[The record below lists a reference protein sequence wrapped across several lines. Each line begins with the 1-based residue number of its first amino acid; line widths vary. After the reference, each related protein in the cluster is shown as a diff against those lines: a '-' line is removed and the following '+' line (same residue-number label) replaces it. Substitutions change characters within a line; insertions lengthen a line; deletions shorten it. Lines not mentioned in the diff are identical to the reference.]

1 MKGGVWLIIKK
12 IKLNNFTVFE
22 DTVFDFNPGINILV
36 GENGTGK
43 THIMKLLYSACQS
56 ANQKITFPQK
66 IVNTMHPDD
75 YKLSRLVTKKNGNHG
90 ASVSI
95 TAYSS
100 KSDMNRIL
108 TIEFSN
114 KTKRFEAVMKGE
126 ENWEKDF
133 KDISSIYI
141 PAKEILSNSYNLVA
155 AVDKDNVRFDDTY
168 IDVINSAKV
177 DISMGRDS
185 AERKKRLSKI
195 ESIINGK
202 VEYDA
207 NRDEFYL
214 KKGNT
219 RQEFTLVAEGIRK
232 MALLW
237 QLVKNGT
244 LEKGSVLF
252 WDEPEANINPKYISV
267 IAELLLE
274 LQRNGVQIFV
284 ATHDYMLSKYFEV
297 RKNKGDSIMFYS
309 VEKKDTEGVTVSSC
323 EHFGDLNSEITKS
336 FEELLDEIYDK
347 GVD

>member
-1 MKGGVWLIIKK
+1 
-12 IKLNNFTVFE
+12 
-22 DTVFDFNPGINILV
+22 
-36 GENGTGK
+36 
-43 THIMKLLYSACQS
+43 
-56 ANQKITFPQK
+56 
-66 IVNTMHPDD
+66 
-75 YKLSRLVTKKNGNHG
+75 
-90 ASVSI
+90 
-95 TAYSS
+95 
-100 KSDMNRIL
+100 
-108 TIEFSN
+108 
-114 KTKRFEAVMKGE
+114 MKGE

-177 DISMGRDS
+177 DISKGRDS

-244 LEKGSVLF
+244 F
-252 WDEPEANINPKYISV
+252 IDEWNENYPDFPVRRTNKPLKVYSSE
-267 IAELLLE
+267 
-274 LQRNGVQIFV
+274 
-284 ATHDYMLSKYFEV
+284 HSK
-297 RKNKGDSIMFYS
+297 K
-309 VEKKDTEGVTVSSC
+309 
-323 EHFGDLNSEITKS
+323 
-336 FEELLDEIYDK
+336 
-347 GVD
+347 

>member
-1 MKGGVWLIIKK
+1 MIIKK

-66 IVNTMHPDD
+66 IVNTMLPDD

-95 TAYSS
+95 TAHSG

-244 LEKGSVLF
+244 F
-252 WDEPEANINPKYISV
+252 IDEWNENYPDFPVRRTNKPLKVYSSE
-267 IAELLLE
+267 
-274 LQRNGVQIFV
+274 
-284 ATHDYMLSKYFEV
+284 HSK
-297 RKNKGDSIMFYS
+297 K
-309 VEKKDTEGVTVSSC
+309 
-323 EHFGDLNSEITKS
+323 
-336 FEELLDEIYDK
+336 
-347 GVD
+347 